1 MQNSKN
7 IVIALLALSIPLV
20 LGIYFANK
28 SDPMV
33 SPELINASYLLDQQV
48 AIADFN
54 LIDQNKQAFTA
65 EQIKGEWTFWF
76 FGFTHCPDICPFT
89 MGTLSAV
96 MQTLKQEH
104 DIDNIRTVFV
114 SVDPLRDTPERMK
127 SYLETFGNEVI
138 GVSSTEPE
146 LATFIKN
153 MGIVAKL
160 PKAVNANDNYDVM
173 HSSSIY
179 LIAPNNAIAAL
190 LRTPHSVDDIVYN
203 FQQVHSNYSK

>member
-7 IVIALLALSIPLV
+7 IVIALLALSISLV

-127 SYLETFGNEVI
+127 SYLETFGSEVI
-138 GVSSTEPE
+138 GVSSTDPE

>member
-28 SDPMV
+28 NDPMV

-76 FGFTHCPDICPFT
+76 FGFTHCPDICPFA

-104 DIDNIRTVFV
+104 DIDNIRIVFV

-160 PKAVNANDNYDVM
+160 PKAVNANDNYNVM

>member
-7 IVIALLALSIPLV
+7 IVIALLVLSIPLV

-28 SDPMV
+28 SDPAA
-33 SPELINASYLLDQQV
+33 SPELINASYLLNQQV

-54 LIDQNKQAFTA
+54 LIDQNEQPFTP
-65 EQIKGEWTFWF
+65 EQVKGEWTFWF

-104 DIDNIRTVFV
+104 DIDNVRTVFV

-127 SYLETFGNEVI
+127 SYLETFGPEVI
-138 GVSSTEPE
+138 GVSSAGPE

-160 PKAVNANDNYDVM
+160 PETIDVNDNYDVM

>member
-28 SDPMV
+28 NDPMV

-96 MQTLKQEH
+96 MQMLKQEH

>member
-28 SDPMV
+28 NDPMV

-104 DIDNIRTVFV
+104 DIDNIRIVFV

>member
-1 MQNSKN
+1 MQNLKT
-7 IVIALLALSIPLV
+7 IIIALLVLSIPLG
-20 LGIYFANK
+20 LGVYFANK
-28 SDPMV
+28 SDPAA
-33 SPELINASYLLDQQV
+33 SPELINASYLLNQQV

-54 LIDQNKQAFTA
+54 LIDHNKQAFTPA
-65 EQIKGEWTFWF
+65 QIEGEWTFWF

-89 MGTLSAV
+89 LTTLSAV

-104 DIDNIRTVFV
+104 GIDNVRTVFV

-127 SYLETFGNEVI
+127 NYLEAFGSEVI
-138 GVSSTEPE
+138 GVSSAGPE
-146 LATFIKN
+146 LANFIKN

-160 PKAVNANDNYDVM
+160 PETIDADENYDVQ

-190 LRTPHSVDDIVYN
+190 LGTPHLVDDIVYN

>member
-1 MQNSKN
+1 
-7 IVIALLALSIPLV
+7 
-20 LGIYFANK
+20 
-28 SDPMV
+28 
-33 SPELINASYLLDQQV
+33 
-48 AIADFN
+48 
-54 LIDQNKQAFTA
+54 
-65 EQIKGEWTFWF
+65 
-76 FGFTHCPDICPFT
+76 

-104 DIDNIRTVFV
+104 DIDNVRTVFV

-127 SYLETFGNEVI
+127 SYLETFGPEVI
-138 GVSSTEPE
+138 GVSSAGPE
-146 LATFIKN
+146 LATFIKS

-160 PKAVNANDNYDVM
+160 PEAIDVNDNYDVM

>member
-96 MQTLKQEH
+96 MQMLKQEH

>member
-28 SDPMV
+28 SDPTV

-104 DIDNIRTVFV
+104 DIDNIRIVFV

>member
-28 SDPMV
+28 SDPTV

-127 SYLETFGNEVI
+127 SYLETFGSEVI
-138 GVSSTEPE
+138 GVSSTDPE

>member
-28 SDPMV
+28 NDPMV

>member
-7 IVIALLALSIPLV
+7 IVIALLALSISLV

>member
-7 IVIALLALSIPLV
+7 IVIALLALSISLV

-28 SDPMV
+28 SDPIV

-127 SYLETFGNEVI
+127 SYLETFGSEVI
-138 GVSSTEPE
+138 GVSSTDPE

>member
-7 IVIALLALSIPLV
+7 IVIALLVLAVPLAL
-20 LGIYFANK
+20 GFYFSNNDK
-28 SDPMV
+28 QTTSL
-33 SPELINASYLLDQQV
+33 ELINAGYLLDQQV

-54 LIDQNKQAFTA
+54 LIDQNNQAFTP
-65 EQIKGEWTFWF
+65 EQLKGDWTFLF

-89 MGTLSAV
+89 MATLSAV
-96 MQTLKQEH
+96 MQTLMQEH
-104 DIDNIRTVFV
+104 DITNLRTVFV

-127 SYLETFGNEVI
+127 DYLQAFGSDVV
-138 GVSSTEPE
+138 GVSSSGPE

-160 PKAVNANDNYDVM
+160 PDAIDTDDNYDVM

-179 LIAPNNAIAAL
+179 LVAPNNAIAAL

>member
-1 MQNSKN
+1 
-7 IVIALLALSIPLV
+7 
-20 LGIYFANK
+20 
-28 SDPMV
+28 MV
-33 SPELINASYLLDQQV
+33 RPELINASYLLDQQV

-76 FGFTHCPDICPFT
+76 FGFTNCHDICTFT

-114 SVDPLRDTPERMK
+114 SVDPLRYTPERMK

-138 GVSSTEPE
+138 GVSSTEQE

-179 LIAPNNAIAAL
+179 LIAPNNAIASL
-190 LRTPHSVDDIVYN
+190 LITPHSVDYIVYN

>member
-127 SYLETFGNEVI
+127 SYLETFGSEVI
-138 GVSSTEPE
+138 GVSSTDPE